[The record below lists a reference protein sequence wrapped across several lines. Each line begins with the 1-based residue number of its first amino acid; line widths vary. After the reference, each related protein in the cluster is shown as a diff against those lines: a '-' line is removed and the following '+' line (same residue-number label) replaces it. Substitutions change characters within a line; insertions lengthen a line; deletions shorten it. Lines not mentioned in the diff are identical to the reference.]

1 MTLKETLDR
10 ITEILRCIQYAN
22 QSKEELINL
31 LQNLIY
37 LVGQVLVQRDTA
49 TEELQRYNNQ
59 LWISHIVGELECPG
73 CISRGEEGKIPL
85 DFFVGSKGI
94 GGKPLTAATQDE
106 LIELLEFPPISK
118 DDLKASPIPDCMPD
132 L

>member
-1 MTLKETLDR
+1 MTLKETLDK

-22 QSKEELINL
+22 QTKEELVIL

-37 LVGQVLVQRDTA
+37 LVGQVLVQRDSA
-49 TEELQRYNNQ
+49 TEELNKYNNQ
-59 LWISHIVGELECPG
+59 LWISHITGQVDCPD
-73 CISRGEEGKIPL
+73 CAVAIAL

-94 GGKPLTAATQDE
+94 GGKPLVAESKDQ

-118 DDLKASPIPDCMPD
+118 DDLDRSPIPDYLPE